1 MDPRFGNQILN
12 SKKNHKKL
20 RKFIMNLILDS
31 RNIKQIYSQFAI
43 YNNKNLLFFLSSISL
58 SRIHHCFTIFSRI
71 YYRFTIGFVNRLS
84 MHYLLRKLR
93 WINYLFRKFTLNFL
107 FALRIHFEFTIDFAN
122 SLSIHYLLREFTMNS
137 LSTSWIHFQFTIYF
151 ANSLL
156 IPYLLRD
163 ITFNWK
169 SLWQIH

>member
-107 FALRIHFEFTIDFAN
+107 FALRIGFQFIIYYAN
-122 SLSIHYLLREFTMNS
+122 SLWTPYQLREFTFNS
-137 LSTSWIHFQFTIYF
+137 LFILRIHY
-151 ANSLL
+151 
-156 IPYLLRD
+156 
-163 ITFNWK
+163 
-169 SLWQIH
+169 